1 MAESFDHGAFT
12 AHSKHSWSSVSESY
26 DKMSALFFPPITSA
40 FLSFVQLRPG
50 QLVLDVACGPGTLT
64 SAAARA
70 VGPSGRVVGV
80 DLAPGMLKLAMS
92 RAVER
97 NLEYRE
103 MNAEELDLPESLFNV
118 VLCQLGLMLFAR
130 PDHALSEMARVV
142 KKGGAVA
149 CLVQGSPEKMLF
161 TSLLMKTMV
170 KHAPELKQAGAPNLY
185 AYAPVGILDQ
195 ALAKA
200 GLWQI
205 VSSRVSGVFSFA
217 SPEEYWGVLTDGGGR
232 SGAMLRSLPEDKR
245 AAIRAE
251 VLAQASA
258 LRGAN
263 GRVEVPYE
271 VVMAKGL
278 KA

>member
-1 MAESFDHGAFT
+1 MADAFDPTAFT
-12 AHSKHSWSSVSESY
+12 AQSKQSWSSVSESY
-26 DKMSALFFPPITSA
+26 DKLSAVLFPPITSA
-40 FLSFVQLRPG
+40 FLTFVQLRPG

-64 SAAARA
+64 AAAARA

-80 DLAPGMLKLAMS
+80 DLSPGMLKVAMG
-92 RAVER
+92 RATER

-103 MNAEELDLPESLFNV
+103 MNAEELDLPDSLFNA

-130 PDHALSEMARVV
+130 PEQALREMTRVV
-142 KKGGAVA
+142 KKGGTVA

-161 TSLLMKTMV
+161 TSLLMRAMV
-170 KHAPELKQAGAPNLY
+170 KHAPELKQPGAPNLY
-185 AYAPVGILDQ
+185 AFAPVGILDQ

-205 VSSRVSGVFSFA
+205 VSSRVCGVFAFDSA
-217 SPEEYWGVLTDGGGR
+217 EDYWSTLTEGGGR

-245 AAIRAE
+245 RAIKE
-251 VLAQASA
+251 DVLSQADA
-258 LRGAN
+258 LRSN
-263 GRVEVPYE
+263 GRVEIPYE

-278 KA
+278 RA